1 MKVQLVPDLV
11 ITIKMNTKTGAVQ
24 ISANRMI
31 SAVEIMSICC
41 GIAKTNA
48 DALLTQQNLL
58 VKPPADSQVTSSE
71 KTVADNPPHNFIPD
85 PNNPDICNYCSLNRE
100 NHKSLVDGLGNHH
113 PVIVS

>member
-1 MKVQLVPDLV
+1 MKIQFVSDIV

-48 DALLTQQNLL
+48 DALLTQQNML
-58 VKPPADSQVTSSE
+58 VKPAINHTEPPFTERS
-71 KTVADNPPHNFIPD
+71 ADNPPHNFIPTSD
-85 PNNPDICNYCSLNRE
+85 NPEICSYCGSHR
-100 NHKSLVDGLGNHH
+100 GNHIGITTTTE
-113 PVIVS
+113 VTS